1 LKTMTDW
8 TSTNAKALYN
18 LQHWSGGYFDINNTG
33 NLVVNPG
40 RSQSSPAIDL
50 HKLVNEIKQ
59 TGLSLPCLVR
69 FPHILQDRIKHL
81 RRAFADAIASNQY
94 QGNYNPV
101 YPIKVN
107 QEHSVVTELVH
118 NDNPV
123 GLEAG
128 SKPELMAVLAL
139 VSEKNSVIIC
149 NGYKDREY
157 IRLALIGKA
166 LGHQVY
172 IVLEKPTEVDIVIE
186 EAKALQI
193 EPSLGIR
200 IRLDSIGVGKWQN
213 TGGEKS
219 KFGFSSSQA
228 LNAIQTLDNN
238 DLLKNLELLH
248 FHLGS
253 QITNIEDI
261 HKGMTE
267 CARYYV
273 ELHNAGANRL
283 NTIDVGGGLGI
294 DYEGTRSRS
303 YFSMNYSIADYAN
316 TIISTITAIA
326 DQQGVAHPHVITES
340 GRAMVAHHAVLIVD
354 VIETEQLISI
364 SPEPQANPG
373 NSAACELNNY
383 LDKLQRGDCQILE
396 CFQSVKKSMEA
407 IKQKFNEGK
416 VTLQEKAHCEQQF
429 FIICDNIRKRLNSDK
444 KSHRETLDEL
454 NEKLADKYFCN
465 FSLFQSLPDI
475 WAIDQ
480 LFPIVPLH
488 RLNEMPDKRG
498 TIHDI
503 TCDSDGRI
511 DLYVDE
517 DGVEASLPLHS
528 IQNDQPYYLGIFLVG
543 AYQEILGD
551 MHNLFG
557 DTNSVNVELSADSHT
572 INRVHHGDSI
582 DYVLRHVHYD
592 TDEFISIYKNKLS
605 AANLSEAEYANYMTQ
620 LSAGLTG
627 YTYLEE

>member
-1 LKTMTDW
+1 MKDW
-8 TSTNAKALYN
+8 TSANAKALYN
-18 LQHWSGGYFDINNTG
+18 IQHWSGGYFDINAAG
-33 NLVVNPG
+33 NLIVSPG
-40 RSQSSPAIDL
+40 QTQAGSSIDL
-50 HKLVNEIKQ
+50 YQLVQEINQ
-59 TGLSLPCLVR
+59 SALSLPCLVR
-69 FPHILQDRIKHL
+69 FPHILRDRVETL
-81 RRAFADAIASNQY
+81 RNAFASAIGNNGY
-94 QGNYNPV
+94 QGRYKPV

-107 QEHSVVTELVH
+107 QEQSVVNELV
-118 NDNPV
+118 NTGNPV

-139 VSEKNSVIIC
+139 ANSHNGIIVC

-166 LGHQVY
+166 LGHTIY
-172 IVLEKPTEVDIVIE
+172 IVLEKPTEVDIVIKE
-186 EAKALQI
+186 SKALDI

-228 LNAIQTLDNN
+228 LDAIEKLKSH
-238 DLLKNLELLH
+238 DLLGCLELLH

-261 HKGMTE
+261 QKGITE
-267 CARYYV
+267 GARYYA
-273 ELHNAGANRL
+273 ELHRAGATRL
-283 NTIDVGGGLGI
+283 DTMDVGGGLGI

-303 YFSMNYSIADYAN
+303 YFSMNYSINDYAN
-316 TIISTITAIA
+316 TIISTIAQITR
-326 DQQGVAHPHVITES
+326 QQNLKHPHIITES

-354 VIETEQLISI
+354 VIETEQMISA
-364 SPEPQANPG
+364 SANLRLARD
-373 NSAACELNNY
+373 AAPVTELNRY
-383 LDKLQRGDCQILE
+383 LKNLQSDNCQLLE
-396 CFQSVKKSMEA
+396 CYHGARQTMDG
-407 IKQKFNEGK
+407 IKQKFNEGS
-416 VTLQEKAHCEQQF
+416 VTLKEKAACEQIF
-429 FIICDNIRKRLNSDK
+429 YDLCDGIRKRLNSEK

-465 FSLFQSLPDI
+465 FSLFQSLPDV
-475 WAIDQ
+475 WAINQ
-480 LFPIVPLH
+480 IFPIVPLH
-488 RLNEMPDKRG
+488 RLNEKPEQRG

-511 DLYVDE
+511 DFYVDE

-528 IQNDQPYYLGIFLVG
+528 TEPGQPYFLGIFLVG

-557 DTNSVNVELSADSHT
+557 DTNSVNVELTGGSYS
-572 INRVHHGDSI
+572 INQASHGDSV

-592 TDEFISIYKNKLS
+592 TDEFIAVYKTKLN
-605 AANLSEAEYANYMTQ
+605 AAELSESQRDSYFTE
-620 LSAGLTG
+620 LKAGLTG